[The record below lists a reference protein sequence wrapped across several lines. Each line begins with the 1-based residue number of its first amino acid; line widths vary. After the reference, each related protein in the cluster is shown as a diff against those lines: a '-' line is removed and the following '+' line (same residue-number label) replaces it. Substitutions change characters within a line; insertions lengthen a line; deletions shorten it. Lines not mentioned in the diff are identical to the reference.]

1 MNVAVWI
8 ESPFCERLGWM
19 LVHSLWQIA
28 LIAAGT
34 AVLLAVFRTK
44 ARTRYA
50 IAYAGLLLVAAGWSL
65 SNPAIQPE
73 EVAADEPVETEPVDS
88 LDKEAQV
95 ADEDAAGAL
104 EGRGSTQLTT
114 RVSQPASYGTDRGPR
129 GLCQ

>member
-1 MNVAVWI
+1 MKAIHMRAPTSISRIRPSIKIGVHI
-8 ESPFCERLGWM
+8 GW
-19 LVHSLWQIA
+19 LCPA
-28 LIAAGT
+28 LLMPAS
-34 AVLLAVFRTK
+34 
-44 ARTRYA
+44 
-50 IAYAGLLLVAAGWSL
+50 LVAAGWSL
-65 SNPAIQPE
+65 SNPAIHPE

-88 LDKEAQV
+88 PDEETRV